1 MCCCETP
8 TINGIDRT
16 YRWQP
21 NDAPGIHPV
30 NPPALDGCSLLIDAP
45 GRCGGLDSHSHHYRL
60 VQRGAGMVALLV
72 RHGGGD
78 ERVNYISRMVV
89 KSLAHMDQTAAYWLM
104 NAIFSAYHDGK
115 REGSQT
121 TERKWREA
129 ASEKRIK
136 VRRSTKY
143 QSTTVTIAPRPMV

>member
-1 MCCCETP
+1 MCCCGTP

-21 NDAPGIHPV
+21 NDNPSIRPA
-30 NPPALDGCSLLIDAP
+30 NPPDLQDREHLLIDAP

-60 VQRGAGMVALLV
+60 VTNGIFASLLV

-78 ERVNYISRMVV
+78 ERIHHISQMVV
-89 KSLAHMDQTAAYWLM
+89 KSLATMDQTAAYWLM
-104 NAIFSAYHDGK
+104 NAIFSAYHNGK